1 MGPRQIIL
9 RLRNEPGQLSAVS
22 ALLGAN
28 GVDLKAL
35 SAHVNAGSSVV
46 AMVVNDHEKAMLILR
61 GNGYDVDET
70 PVIAAYAPDHPGGLN
85 AIIRPLK
92 DAGVNI
98 EKIYLSISRKAES
111 GLIIL
116 EVDDPEKGVEA
127 LKAAYVDL
135 IEGEFKF

>member
-1 MGPRQIIL
+1 
-9 RLRNEPGQLSAVS
+9 
-22 ALLGAN
+22 
-28 GVDLKAL
+28 
-35 SAHVNAGSSVV
+35 
-46 AMVVNDHEKAMLILR
+46 
-61 GNGYDVDET
+61 
-70 PVIAAYAPDHPGGLN
+70 VIAAYAPDHPGGLN